1 MFIILALYQRVDYRQ
16 HRRRNKLKRCCVGR
30 RGTHRGFGHGDTSVT
45 HLAGLPTINMELD
58 DLSQSG
64 IRRIANYSP
73 YLDQLAGFASDMGLK
88 QRSNLVHLE
97 QCLHSEWSLGQNTI
111 LSWTSLDDGILIL
124 VVPHYAIAEYT
135 ASPSNDP
142 RIPARVSARF
152 VTELIS
158 GSRQLT
164 LTQMQKVARLLEV
177 EPRFIPLRQPLTD
190 HPVEKEIIERM
201 IRRYG
206 INYVASRAVTLF
218 DIVGFSLLTPFE
230 QMTQLNSLSYSLNSA
245 HAKMLEQDVGID
257 FARSSS
263 GDGFYIWNRDQGLE
277 ANVNLY
283 HFMHI
288 VLADNA
294 IARSKSVSKAVPR
307 LRACFHVGSCYEFH
321 QAEGLNPTIHNY
333 IVGDVTIEL
342 ARMIEAAMPGQ
353 ILVGDFFAEL
363 SGQNGFEESQ
373 VNLDAIAFLR
383 RAQGN
388 LSKLSGL
395 ELSGERVSAIKCY
408 LTGERQGN
416 TGEFDIRR
424 LKIRDKHGLERT
436 AYNAKVNIY
445 RDTAEP
451 ILLGIE
457 DRKLAVNGRIS

>member
-1 MFIILALYQRVDYRQ
+1 MD
-16 HRRRNKLKRCCVGR
+16 
-30 RGTHRGFGHGDTSVT
+30 
-45 HLAGLPTINMELD
+45 LD

-73 YLDQLAGFASDMGLK
+73 YLDQLAGLASEMGLR

-97 QCLHSEWSLGQNTI
+97 RCLNDHWSLGQNSI
-111 LSWTSLDDGILIL
+111 LSWAPLDDGLLIL

-135 ASPSNDP
+135 AAPTDDP
-142 RIPARVSARF
+142 RLPQRVSARF
-152 VTELIS
+152 ITELIS
-158 GSRQLT
+158 GDRQLSIA
-164 LTQMQKVARLLEV
+164 QIQKVAKLLAIEAT
-177 EPRFIPLRQPLTD
+177 FIALRQPLTG
-190 HPVEKEIIERM
+190 HVVETQIIEKM

-245 HAKMLEQDVGID
+245 HSKMLEQDIGIN

-263 GDGFYIWNRDQGLE
+263 GDGFYIWNRDHGLE

-294 IARSKSVSKAVPR
+294 IARSKAVSKAVPR

-321 QAEGLNPTIHNY
+321 QAEGLNPTIHDF

-342 ARMIEAAMPGQ
+342 ARMIDAAMPGQ
-353 ILVGDFFAEL
+353 ILVGEFFADVA
-363 SGQNGFEESQ
+363 GQADGDEQSEE
-373 VNLDAIAFLR
+373 NLDAVSFLQ

-395 ELSGERVSAIKCY
+395 ELSGEKVTAIKCY
-408 LTGERQGN
+408 LTGERQDN
-416 TGEFDIRR
+416 GEFSIRR
-424 LKIRDKHGLERT
+424 LRIKDKHGLSRT
-436 AYNAKVNIY
+436 VYNAKVNIY
-445 RDTAEP
+445 RELAQP

-457 DRKLAVNGRIS
+457 DRKLTPDQEEV

>member
-1 MFIILALYQRVDYRQ
+1 
-16 HRRRNKLKRCCVGR
+16 
-30 RGTHRGFGHGDTSVT
+30 
-45 HLAGLPTINMELD
+45 MELD

-64 IRRIANYSP
+64 IRRVANYSP
-73 YLDQLAGFASDMGLK
+73 YLDQLAGLASEMELR

-97 QCLHSEWSLGQNTI
+97 QCLHDEWCLGQNTI
-111 LSWTSLDDGILIL
+111 LSWTPIDDGILIL
-124 VVPHYAIAEYT
+124 VVPHYAIAEYAASSSDST
-135 ASPSNDP
+135 AVSQQ
-142 RIPARVSARF
+142 VSARF
-152 VTELIS
+152 ITELIS

-164 LTQMQKVARLLEV
+164 LTQMQKVARLLDV
-177 EPRFIPLRQPLTD
+177 EPRFLALRQALSD
-190 HPVEKEIIERM
+190 HPVETQIIERM

-218 DIVGFSLLTPFE
+218 DIVGFGLLTPFE

-245 HAKMLEQDVGID
+245 HAKMLELDVNVN

-263 GDGFYIWNRDQGLE
+263 GDGFYVWNRDNGLE

-294 IARSKSVSKAVPR
+294 IARSKSISKAVPR

-321 QAEGLNPTIHNY
+321 QAEGLNPTIHNF

-353 ILVGDFFAEL
+353 ILVGDFFAQLAEPA
-363 SGQNGFEESQ
+363 NGDEDSQ
-373 VNLDAIAFLR
+373 VNLDAVAFLR

-388 LSKLSGL
+388 LAKLSGL

-408 LTGERQGN
+408 LTGERQDS
-416 TGEFDIRR
+416 GEFDIRKLR
-424 LKIRDKHGLERT
+424 IRDKHGLERA

-457 DRKLAVNGRIS
+457 DCKLDSNGRMV

>member
-1 MFIILALYQRVDYRQ
+1 
-16 HRRRNKLKRCCVGR
+16 
-30 RGTHRGFGHGDTSVT
+30 
-45 HLAGLPTINMELD
+45 MEFD

-64 IRRIANYSP
+64 IRRISNYSP
-73 YLDQLAGFASDMGLK
+73 YLDQLAPYANEMNLRE
-88 QRSNLVHLE
+88 RSNLVHLE
-97 QCLHSEWSLGQNTI
+97 SCLHSEWSLGQNSI
-111 LSWTSLDDGILIL
+111 LSWCPLDDGILIL

-135 ASPSNDP
+135 NGTSSDLRATQN
-142 RIPARVSARF
+142 VSAAF
-152 VTELIS
+152 ITELIS
-158 GSRQLT
+158 GDRQLT
-164 LTQMQKVARLLEV
+164 LTQMQKVARLLNIESKFL
-177 EPRFIPLRQPLTD
+177 RLRQPLSN
-190 HPVEKEIIERM
+190 HAVETQIIEKM

-206 INYVASRAVTLF
+206 ITYVASRAVTLF

-245 HAKMLEQDVGID
+245 HAKMLERDVNIN

-294 IARSKSVSKAVPR
+294 IAQSKSTTRTVPR

-321 QAEGLNPTIHNY
+321 QAEGLNPSTHDF

-342 ARMIEAAMPGQ
+342 ARMIDAAMPGQ
-353 ILVGDFFAEL
+353 ILVGDFLANV
-363 SGQNGFEESQ
+363 SGSPENFEESQ
-373 VNLDAIAFLR
+373 VNLDAVTFLH

-388 LSKLSGL
+388 LAQLSGL
-395 ELSGERVSAIKCY
+395 VLSGERVTAIKCY
-408 LTGERQGN
+408 LTGERMES
-416 TGEFDIRR
+416 GEFNIRK
-424 LKIRDKHGLERT
+424 LEIKDKHGLLRT

-457 DRKLAVNGRIS
+457 DKKLVGAGAFV

>member
-1 MFIILALYQRVDYRQ
+1 
-16 HRRRNKLKRCCVGR
+16 
-30 RGTHRGFGHGDTSVT
+30 
-45 HLAGLPTINMELD
+45 MELD

-64 IRRIANYSP
+64 IRRIADFSP
-73 YLDQLAGFASDMGLK
+73 YLDQLAGVAQDMGLR
-88 QRSNLVHLE
+88 QRSNLVYLE
-97 QCLHSEWSLGQNTI
+97 SCLHQHWSLGQNTI
-111 LSWTSLDDGILIL
+111 LSWVPLDDGLLIL

-135 ASPSNDP
+135 SPQAGSTT
-142 RIPARVSARF
+142 ARVSGHF
-152 VTELIS
+152 ITELIS
-158 GSRQLT
+158 GERRLS

-177 EPRFIPLRQPLTD
+177 EPVHLQLRQPLTG
-190 HPVEKEIIERM
+190 HKVETQIIEKM

-263 GDGFYIWNRDQGLE
+263 GDGFYVWNRDHGLE

-294 IARSKSVSKAVPR
+294 IAKSKSTSNAVPR
-307 LRACFHVGSCYEFH
+307 LRACFHVGACYEFP
-321 QAEGLNPTIHNY
+321 QAEGLNPTMHDF

-342 ARMIEAAMPGQ
+342 ARMIEAALPGQ
-353 ILVGDFFAEL
+353 ILVGEFFADL
-363 SGQNGFEESQ
+363 QDGLPMDHAQTQ
-373 VNLDAIAFLR
+373 AHMDAVTFLQ

-388 LSKLSGL
+388 LAKLGGL
-395 ELSGERVSAIKCY
+395 EFSGDRVSAIKCY
-408 LTGERQGN
+408 LTGENMGGGQFN
-416 TGEFDIRR
+416 IRR
-424 LKIRDKHGLERT
+424 LHIKDKHGLSRV

-457 DRKLAVNGRIS
+457 DRKLGVPA

>member
-1 MFIILALYQRVDYRQ
+1 MD
-16 HRRRNKLKRCCVGR
+16 
-30 RGTHRGFGHGDTSVT
+30 
-45 HLAGLPTINMELD
+45 LD

-73 YLDQLAGFASDMGLK
+73 YLDQLAGLASDMGLR

-97 QCLHSEWSLGQNTI
+97 RCLNDHWSLGQNSI
-111 LSWTSLDDGILIL
+111 LSWAPLDDGMLIL

-135 ASPSNDP
+135 AAPTDDP
-142 RIPARVSARF
+142 RLPQRVSATF
-152 VTELIS
+152 ITELIS
-158 GSRQLT
+158 GDRKLSIAQI
-164 LTQMQKVARLLEV
+164 QKVAKLLTI
-177 EPRFIPLRQPLTD
+177 EPTFIPLRQPLTG
-190 HPVEKEIIERM
+190 HAVETQIIEKM

-245 HAKMLEQDVGID
+245 HAKMLEQDIGIN

-263 GDGFYIWNRDQGLE
+263 GDGFYIWNRDHGLE

-294 IARSKSVSKAVPR
+294 IARSKAVSKAVPR
-307 LRACFHVGSCYEFH
+307 LRAWFHVGSCYEFH
-321 QAEGLNPTIHNY
+321 QAEGLNPTIHDF

-353 ILVGDFFAEL
+353 ILVGEFVAEL
-363 SGQNGFEESQ
+363 PGQAHDEEESQ
-373 VNLDAIAFLR
+373 VNLDAVTFLQ

-395 ELSGERVSAIKCY
+395 ELSGEKVTAIKCY
-408 LTGERQGN
+408 LTGERQENGD
-416 TGEFDIRR
+416 FSIRR
-424 LKIRDKHGLERT
+424 LHIKDKHGLSRT
-436 AYNAKVNIY
+436 VFNAKVNIY
-445 RDTAEP
+445 RELAQP

-457 DRKLAVNGRIS
+457 DKKLAPAR

>member
-1 MFIILALYQRVDYRQ
+1 MGY
-16 HRRRNKLKRCCVGR
+16 
-30 RGTHRGFGHGDTSVT
+30 
-45 HLAGLPTINMELD
+45 D
-58 DLSQSG
+58 DLSPSG

-73 YLDQLAGFASDMGLK
+73 YLDQLAGFASEMGLR

-97 QCLHSEWSLGQNTI
+97 RSLHAAWSLGQNSI
-111 LSWTSLDDGILIL
+111 LSWSPLDDGILVL

-135 ASPSNDP
+135 ADTTCDP
-142 RIPARVSARF
+142 GKTQRLSAGF
-152 VTELIS
+152 ITELIS
-158 GSRQLT
+158 GDRQLT
-164 LTQMQKVARLLEV
+164 LTQMQKVARLMNV
-177 EPRFIPLRQPLTD
+177 EPRFIPLRQPLTG
-190 HPVEKEIIERM
+190 HAVETQIIERM

-245 HAKMLEQDVGID
+245 HAKMLEKDVGIN

-263 GDGFYIWNRDQGLE
+263 GDGFYVWNRDHGLE

-294 IARSKSVSKAVPR
+294 IALSKATSKAVPR

-321 QAEGLNPTIHNY
+321 QAEGLNPTIHDF

-342 ARMIEAAMPGQ
+342 ERMIEAALPGQ
-353 ILVGDFFAEL
+353 ILVGDFLAKL
-363 SGQNGFEESQ
+363 SMDPEDHGASQ
-373 VNLDAIAFLR
+373 INLDAVAFLQ

-395 ELSGERVSAIKCY
+395 ELSGEKISAIKCY
-408 LTGERQGN
+408 LTGERLES
-416 TGEFDIRR
+416 GEFTIRK
-424 LKIRDKHGLERT
+424 LKIRDKHGLTRA

-445 RDTAEP
+445 RELAEP

-457 DRKLAVNGRIS
+457 DRKLSEARAIP

>member
-1 MFIILALYQRVDYRQ
+1 
-16 HRRRNKLKRCCVGR
+16 
-30 RGTHRGFGHGDTSVT
+30 
-45 HLAGLPTINMELD
+45 MELD

-64 IRRIANYSP
+64 IRRIADFSP
-73 YLDQLAGFASDMGLK
+73 YLDQLAGLAQEMGLR
-88 QRSNLVHLE
+88 QRSSLVQLEKNLH
-97 QCLHSEWSLGQNTI
+97 QHWSLGQNNI
-111 LSWTSLDDGILIL
+111 LSWAPLDDGLLVL

-135 ASPSNDP
+135 SQRNDHTAP
-142 RIPARVSARF
+142 KVSARF
-152 VTELIS
+152 ITELIS
-158 GSRQLT
+158 GERQLSF
-164 LTQMQKVARLLEV
+164 TQMEKVARLLDV
-177 EPRFIPLRQPLTD
+177 APVFIPLREPLSG
-190 HPVEKEIIERM
+190 HPVETQIIEKM

-245 HAKMLEQDVGID
+245 HAKMLEQEVGIN

-263 GDGFYIWNRDQGLE
+263 GDGFYVWNRDDGLE

-294 IARSKSVSKAVPR
+294 IARSKGASKAVPR

-321 QAEGLNPTIHNY
+321 QAEGLNPTMHDF

-342 ARMIEAAMPGQ
+342 ARMIEAALPGQ
-353 ILVGDFFAEL
+353 ILVGEFFADL
-363 SGQNGFEESQ
+363 QNNEPKDHVRTQ
-373 VNLDAIAFLR
+373 AHMDAVTFLE

-388 LSKLSGL
+388 LAKLSGL
-395 ELSGERVSAIKCY
+395 EFSGERVTAIKCY
-408 LTGERQGN
+408 LTGESMGGGQFN
-416 TGEFDIRR
+416 IRR
-424 LKIRDKHGLERT
+424 LQIKDKHGLSRV

-445 RDTAEP
+445 RETAQP

-457 DRKLAVNGRIS
+457 DKKLVMAVQPI

>member
-1 MFIILALYQRVDYRQ
+1 
-16 HRRRNKLKRCCVGR
+16 
-30 RGTHRGFGHGDTSVT
+30 
-45 HLAGLPTINMELD
+45 MELD

-73 YLDQLAGFASDMGLK
+73 YLDQLAGLASEMGLK

-97 QCLHSEWSLGQNTI
+97 QCLHNEWSLGQNTI
-111 LSWTSLDDGILIL
+111 LSWAALDDGMLIL

-135 ASPSNDP
+135 AAPSDDP
-142 RIPARVSARF
+142 RVPKKVSARF
-152 VTELIS
+152 ITELIS

-164 LTQMQKVARLLEV
+164 LTQMQKVARLLDV
-177 EPRFIPLRQPLTD
+177 EPRFVPLRQPLTH
-190 HPVEKEIIERM
+190 HPVETQIIERM

-206 INYVASRAVTLF
+206 INFVASRAVTLF

-245 HAKMLEQDVGID
+245 HAKMLELDVGID

-294 IARSKSVSKAVPR
+294 IARSKSISKAVPR

-321 QAEGLNPTIHNY
+321 QAEGLNPTIHNF

-363 SGQNGFEESQ
+363 SGNGHEETDSQ
-373 VNLDAIAFLR
+373 VNLDAVAFLK

-388 LSKLSGL
+388 LQKLSGL

-408 LTGERQGN
+408 LTGERLES
-416 TGEFDIRR
+416 GEFDIRR

-457 DRKLAVNGRIS
+457 DRKLTNNGLMA

>member
-1 MFIILALYQRVDYRQ
+1 
-16 HRRRNKLKRCCVGR
+16 
-30 RGTHRGFGHGDTSVT
+30 
-45 HLAGLPTINMELD
+45 MELD

-64 IRRIANYSP
+64 IRRIADFSP
-73 YLDQLAGFASDMGLK
+73 YLDQLAGLAQGMALN
-88 QRSNLVHLE
+88 QRSNLVDLE
-97 QCLHSEWSLGQNTI
+97 KSLHKYWSLGQNNI
-111 LSWTSLDDGILIL
+111 LSWAPLDDGVLIL

-135 ASPSNDP
+135 SARADGQPS
-142 RIPARVSARF
+142 RVSPRF

-158 GSRQLT
+158 GERKLSFL
-164 LTQMQKVARLLEV
+164 QMEKVAKLLEV
-177 EPRFIPLRQPLTD
+177 EPVFIRLRQPLSG
-190 HPVEKEIIERM
+190 HPVETQIIEKM

-206 INYVASRAVTLF
+206 INYIASRAVTLF

-245 HAKMLEQDVGID
+245 HAKMLEQDVEID

-263 GDGFYIWNRDQGLE
+263 GDGFYIWNRDDGLE

-294 IARSKSVSKAVPR
+294 IARSKSASKAVPR
-307 LRACFHVGSCYEFH
+307 LRASFHVGACYEFH
-321 QAEGLNPTIHNY
+321 QAEGLNPTMQDF

-342 ARMIEAAMPGQ
+342 ARMIDAALPGQ
-353 ILVGDFFAEL
+353 ILVGDFLADIAEEPCDPA
-363 SGQNGFEESQ
+363 QTQ
-373 VNLDAIAFLR
+373 ANLDAVMFLQ

-388 LSKLSGL
+388 LAKLSGL
-395 ELSGERVSAIKCY
+395 EFSGERVTAIKCY
-408 LTGERQGN
+408 LTGENMGGGQFN
-416 TGEFDIRR
+416 IRR
-424 LKIRDKHGLERT
+424 LHIRDKHGLSRV

-445 RDTAEP
+445 RETARP

-457 DRKLAVNGRIS
+457 DRKLAAALGAS

>member
-1 MFIILALYQRVDYRQ
+1 
-16 HRRRNKLKRCCVGR
+16 
-30 RGTHRGFGHGDTSVT
+30 
-45 HLAGLPTINMELD
+45 MELD

-64 IRRIANYSP
+64 IRRIADFSP
-73 YLDQLAGFASDMGLK
+73 YLDQLAGLAQEMGLR

-97 QCLHSEWSLGQNTI
+97 RCLHQHWALGQNNI
-111 LSWTSLDDGILIL
+111 LSWAPLDDGLLIL
-124 VVPHYAIAEYT
+124 VVPHYAIAEY
-135 ASPSNDP
+135 AAP
-142 RIPARVSARF
+142 RADGQPAKVSARF
-152 VTELIS
+152 ITELIS
-158 GSRQLT
+158 GERQLS
-164 LTQMQKVARLLEV
+164 LSQMQKVARLLDV
-177 EPRFIPLRQPLTD
+177 EPIFVPLRQALSG
-190 HPVEKEIIERM
+190 HNVETQIIEKM

-245 HAKMLEQDVGID
+245 HAKMLEQDVSIN

-263 GDGFYIWNRDQGLE
+263 GDGFYVWNRDDGLE
-277 ANVNLY
+277 ANINLY

-294 IARSKSVSKAVPR
+294 IARSKSAANSVPR
-307 LRACFHVGSCYEFH
+307 LRACFHVGACYEFH
-321 QAEGLNPTIHNY
+321 QAEGLNPTMHDF

-342 ARMIEAAMPGQ
+342 ARMIEAALPGQ
-353 ILVGDFFAEL
+353 ILVGDFLADLKDGPETHE
-363 SGQNGFEESQ
+363 QTQ
-373 VNLDAIAFLR
+373 ANLDAVTFLQ

-395 ELSGERVSAIKCY
+395 EFSGERVTAIKCY
-408 LTGERQGN
+408 LTGENMGGGQFN
-416 TGEFDIRR
+416 IRR
-424 LKIRDKHGLERT
+424 LTIKDKHGLSRV

-445 RDTAEP
+445 RETAKP

-457 DRKLAVNGRIS
+457 DRKLAMSLRAS

>member
-1 MFIILALYQRVDYRQ
+1 
-16 HRRRNKLKRCCVGR
+16 
-30 RGTHRGFGHGDTSVT
+30 
-45 HLAGLPTINMELD
+45 MEYD

-64 IRRIANYSP
+64 IRRVANYSP
-73 YLDQLAGFASDMGLK
+73 YLDQLAGLASEMGLR

-97 QCLHSEWSLGQNTI
+97 RCLHDQWSLGQNSI
-111 LSWTSLDDGILIL
+111 LSWAPLDEGILVL

-135 ASPSNDP
+135 AAPTSDARPH
-142 RIPARVSARF
+142 RVSANF
-152 VTELIS
+152 IMDLIS
-158 GSRQLT
+158 GERRLT
-164 LTQMQKVARLLEV
+164 LTQMQKVAKLLDV
-177 EPRFIPLRQPLTD
+177 EAKYLPLRQPLTG
-190 HPVEKEIIERM
+190 HPVETQIIEKM

-245 HAKMLEQDVGID
+245 HAKMLERDID
-257 FARSSS
+257 INFARSSS
-263 GDGFYIWNRDQGLE
+263 GDGFYIWNRDHGLD

-294 IARSKSVSKAVPR
+294 IARRKAMSKAVPR

-321 QAEGLNPTIHNY
+321 QAEGLNPTIHDY

-342 ARMIEAAMPGQ
+342 ARMIEAAVPGQ
-353 ILVGDFFAEL
+353 ILVGDFLADL
-363 SGQNGFEESQ
+363 TATATANDHAESQ
-373 VNLDAIAFLR
+373 VHLDAVTFLE
-383 RAQGN
+383 RAQGR
-388 LSKLSGL
+388 LEKLSGL
-395 ELSGERVSAIKCY
+395 VLSGEKVSGIKCY
-408 LTGERQGN
+408 LTGERLES
-416 TGEFDIRR
+416 GEFNIRK
-424 LKIRDKHGLERT
+424 LQIKDKHGLSRV

-445 RDTAEP
+445 REHAHP

-457 DRKLAVNGRIS
+457 DRKLAESRSAD

>member
-1 MFIILALYQRVDYRQ
+1 
-16 HRRRNKLKRCCVGR
+16 
-30 RGTHRGFGHGDTSVT
+30 
-45 HLAGLPTINMELD
+45 MELD

-64 IRRIANYSP
+64 IRRVANYSP
-73 YLDQLAGFASDMGLK
+73 YLDQLAGLANEMGLR

-97 QCLHSEWSLGQNTI
+97 RCLHQEWSLGQNTI
-111 LSWTSLDDGILIL
+111 LSWAADGDGLQVL

-135 ASPSNDP
+135 SDTGNEAAE
-142 RIPARVSARF
+142 RRRVSARF
-152 VTELIS
+152 ITELIS
-158 GSRQLT
+158 SRRQLT
-164 LTQMQKVARLLEV
+164 PEQMHKVSQLLGV
-177 EPRFIPLRQPLTD
+177 TPVYIPLRQALTGSA
-190 HPVEKEIIERM
+190 VESQIIERM
-201 IRRYG
+201 VRRYG

-245 HAKMLEQDVGID
+245 HAKMLELDVGIN

-294 IARSKSVSKAVPR
+294 IARSKATSNAVPR
-307 LRACFHVGSCYEFH
+307 LRACFHVGSCYEFY
-321 QAEGLNPTIHNY
+321 QAEGLNPTVHNF

-342 ARMIEAAMPGQ
+342 ARMIDAAQPGQ
-353 ILVGDFFAEL
+353 ILVGDFFAEVPNAEMRATDEA
-363 SGQNGFEESQ
+363 G
-373 VNLDAIAFLR
+373 VNLDAVAFLE

-388 LSKLSGL
+388 LAKLSGL
-395 ELSGERVSAIKCY
+395 ELSGDRVSAIKCY
-408 LTGERQGN
+408 LTGKRLDN
-416 TGEFDIRR
+416 GEFDIRR
-424 LKIRDKHGLERT
+424 LRIRDKHGLERT

-445 RDTAEP
+445 CDNAEP
-451 ILLGIE
+451 ILLGIQ
-457 DRKLAVNGRIS
+457 DRKLDEIVPKSAASAAPRRTA

>member
-1 MFIILALYQRVDYRQ
+1 
-16 HRRRNKLKRCCVGR
+16 
-30 RGTHRGFGHGDTSVT
+30 
-45 HLAGLPTINMELD
+45 MELD

-64 IRRIANYSP
+64 IRRIADYSP
-73 YLDQLAGFASDMGLK
+73 YLDQLAGLAQEMGLR

-97 QCLHSEWSLGQNTI
+97 RSLHAYWSLGQNNI
-111 LSWTSLDDGILIL
+111 LSWAPLDEGILIL

-135 ASPSNDP
+135 SSKHGSTPP
-142 RIPARVSARF
+142 RVSPAF
-152 VTELIS
+152 ITELIS
-158 GSRQLT
+158 GDRRLNFE
-164 LTQMQKVARLLEV
+164 QMQKVARLLDV
-177 EPRFIPLRQPLTD
+177 KPVYVQLRQPLSG
-190 HPVEKEIIERM
+190 HPVETQIIEKM

-206 INYVASRAVTLF
+206 INFVASRAVTLF

-245 HAKMLEQDVGID
+245 HAKMLEQDVGIN

-263 GDGFYIWNRDQGLE
+263 GDGFYVWNRDDGLE

-294 IARSKSVSKAVPR
+294 IARSKAASKAVPR

-321 QAEGLNPTIHNY
+321 QAEGLNPTMHDF

-342 ARMIEAAMPGQ
+342 ARMIEAALPGQ
-353 ILVGDFFAEL
+353 ILVGEFVANHSDPDPSRTQAHI
-363 SGQNGFEESQ
+363 
-373 VNLDAIAFLR
+373 DAVTFLQ

-395 ELSGERVSAIKCY
+395 EFSGERVTAIKCY
-408 LTGERQGN
+408 LTGENMGGGQ
-416 TGEFDIRR
+416 FSIRR
-424 LKIRDKHGLERT
+424 LQIKDKHGLSRV

-445 RDTAEP
+445 RENTQP

-457 DRKLAVNGRIS
+457 DRKLPEARQSA

>member
-1 MFIILALYQRVDYRQ
+1 MD
-16 HRRRNKLKRCCVGR
+16 
-30 RGTHRGFGHGDTSVT
+30 
-45 HLAGLPTINMELD
+45 LD

-73 YLDQLAGFASDMGLK
+73 YLDQLAGLASEMGLR

-97 QCLHSEWSLGQNTI
+97 RCLHDHWSLGQNSI
-111 LSWTSLDDGILIL
+111 LSWAPLDDGLLIL

-135 ASPSNDP
+135 AAPTDDP
-142 RIPARVSARF
+142 RLPPRVSAAF
-152 VTELIS
+152 ITELIS
-158 GSRQLT
+158 GERQLSIA
-164 LTQMQKVARLLEV
+164 QIQKVAKLLDIETTY
-177 EPRFIPLRQPLTD
+177 IALRQPLTG
-190 HPVEKEIIERM
+190 HVAETQIIERM
-201 IRRYG
+201 IHRYG
-206 INYVASRAVTLF
+206 VNYVASRAVTLF

-263 GDGFYIWNRDQGLE
+263 GDGFYIWNRDHGLE

-294 IARSKSVSKAVPR
+294 IARSKAVSKAVPR

-321 QAEGLNPTIHNY
+321 QAEGLNPTIHDF

-353 ILVGDFFAEL
+353 ILVGEFVAEA
-363 SGQNGFEESQ
+363 QDHANGEEESQ
-373 VNLDAIAFLR
+373 VNLDAVTFLQ

-395 ELSGERVSAIKCY
+395 ELSGEKVTAIKCY
-408 LTGERQGN
+408 LTGERQDNGD
-416 TGEFDIRR
+416 FSIRR
-424 LKIRDKHGLERT
+424 LVIKDKHGLSRT
-436 AYNAKVNIY
+436 VFNAKVNIY
-445 RDTAEP
+445 RELAQP

-457 DRKLAVNGRIS
+457 DKKLAPSDQPA

>member
-1 MFIILALYQRVDYRQ
+1 
-16 HRRRNKLKRCCVGR
+16 
-30 RGTHRGFGHGDTSVT
+30 
-45 HLAGLPTINMELD
+45 MELD

-64 IRRIANYSP
+64 IRRIADFSP
-73 YLDQLAGFASDMGLK
+73 YLDQLAGLAQNMGLR

-97 QCLHSEWSLGQNTI
+97 RLLHQHWSLGQNNI
-111 LSWTSLDDGILIL
+111 LSWAPIDDGIMVL
-124 VVPHYAIAEYT
+124 VLPHYAIAEYT
-135 ASPSNDP
+135 AP
-142 RIPARVSARF
+142 RGESGATRVSARF
-152 VTELIS
+152 ITELIS
-158 GSRQLT
+158 GERQLT
-164 LTQMQKVARLLEV
+164 LAQMHKVARLLEV
-177 EPRFIPLRQPLTD
+177 DPVILPLRQPLTG
-190 HPVEKEIIERM
+190 HPVENQIIEKM

-245 HAKMLEQDVGID
+245 HAKMLEQDVGIN

-263 GDGFYIWNRDQGLE
+263 GDGFYVWNRDDGLE

-294 IARSKSVSKAVPR
+294 IARSKSTSKAVPR

-321 QAEGLNPTIHNY
+321 QAEGLNPTMHDF

-342 ARMIEAAMPGQ
+342 ARMIEAALPGQ
-353 ILVGDFFAEL
+353 ILVGDFLADINDEPV
-363 SGQNGFEESQ
+363 SHEQTQ
-373 VNLDAIAFLR
+373 ANLDAVMFLE

-388 LSKLSGL
+388 LAKLSGL
-395 ELSGERVSAIKCY
+395 EFSGERVTAIKCY
-408 LTGERQGN
+408 LTGENLGGGQFN
-416 TGEFDIRR
+416 IRR
-424 LKIRDKHGLERT
+424 LHIKDKHGLSRV

-445 RDTAEP
+445 RETAKP

-457 DRKLAVNGRIS
+457 DRKLALSPT

>member
-1 MFIILALYQRVDYRQ
+1 
-16 HRRRNKLKRCCVGR
+16 
-30 RGTHRGFGHGDTSVT
+30 
-45 HLAGLPTINMELD
+45 MEFE

-64 IRRIANYSP
+64 IRRIADFSP
-73 YLDQLAGFASDMGLK
+73 YLDQLAGLAQEMGLR
-88 QRSNLVHLE
+88 QRSNLVQLE
-97 QCLHSEWSLGQNTI
+97 RALHSHWALGQNNI
-111 LSWTSLDDGILIL
+111 LSWAPLDEGILIL
-124 VVPHYAIAEYT
+124 VLPHYAIAEFT
-135 ASPSNDP
+135 SPQTGEEP
-142 RIPARVSARF
+142 PRVSPRF
-152 VTELIS
+152 ITELIS
-158 GSRQLT
+158 GNRQLT
-164 LTQMQKVARLLEV
+164 FTQMQKVARLLEV
-177 EPRFIPLRQPLTD
+177 QPVYIALREPLAGSAIETQ
-190 HPVEKEIIERM
+190 IIEKM

-206 INYVASRAVTLF
+206 INFIASRAVTLF

-230 QMTQLNSLSYSLNSA
+230 QMTQLNSLAYSLNSA
-245 HAKMLEQDVGID
+245 HAKMLEQDVGIN

-263 GDGFYIWNRDQGLE
+263 GDGFYVWNRDQGLE

-294 IARSKSVSKAVPR
+294 IARGKSASKAVPR

-321 QAEGLNPTIHNY
+321 QAEGLNPTMHDF

-342 ARMIEAAMPGQ
+342 ARMIDAALPGQ
-353 ILVGDFFAEL
+353 ILVGDFLADIAIEPKDH
-363 SGQNGFEESQ
+363 EETQ
-373 VNLDAIAFLR
+373 AHLDAVTFLQ

-408 LTGERQGN
+408 LTGEHMGGGQFN
-416 TGEFDIRR
+416 IRR
-424 LKIRDKHGLERT
+424 LHIKDKHGLSRV

-445 RDTAEP
+445 RDLADP

-457 DRKLAVNGRIS
+457 DRKLPAARQLA

>member
-1 MFIILALYQRVDYRQ
+1 MV
-16 HRRRNKLKRCCVGR
+16 
-30 RGTHRGFGHGDTSVT
+30 
-45 HLAGLPTINMELD
+45 
-58 DLSQSG
+58 
-64 IRRIANYSP
+64 NYSP
-73 YLDQLAGFASDMGLK
+73 YLDQLAGLANDMGLR

-97 QCLHSEWSLGQNTI
+97 RCLNDHWSLGQNSI
-111 LSWTSLDDGILIL
+111 LSWAPLEDGILIL

-135 ASPSNDP
+135 AAPTDDP
-142 RIPARVSARF
+142 RLPQRVSARF
-152 VTELIS
+152 ITELIS
-158 GSRQLT
+158 GDRQLT
-164 LTQMQKVARLLEV
+164 ITQIQKVAKLLDI
-177 EPRFIPLRQPLTD
+177 EPVFIPLRQPLTG
-190 HPVEKEIIERM
+190 HFVETEIIEKM

-206 INYVASRAVTLF
+206 INFVASRAVTLF

-245 HAKMLEQDVGID
+245 HAKMLEQDIGIN

-263 GDGFYIWNRDQGLE
+263 GDGFYIWNRDHGLE

-294 IARSKSVSKAVPR
+294 IARSKAVSRAVPR

-321 QAEGLNPTIHNY
+321 QAEGLNPTIHDF

-353 ILVGDFFAEL
+353 ILVGEFVAEL
-363 SGQNGFEESQ
+363 PELGNGEEEAQ
-373 VNLDAIAFLR
+373 LDLDAVTFLQ

-395 ELSGERVSAIKCY
+395 ELSGEKVTAIKCY
-408 LTGERQGN
+408 LTGERQEN
-416 TGEFDIRR
+416 GEFSIRR
-424 LKIRDKHGLERT
+424 LRITDKHGLSRT

-445 RDTAEP
+445 RELAEP

-457 DRKLAVNGRIS
+457 DKKLAPSQQPA